1 MANTREHDMA
11 CVALFLAQGA
21 AAVLLQQPYLVI
33 TAAGSL
39 LGLLLSPDLDWDGI
53 VVENTVT
60 GRKYLKTEGRVNERE
75 CKVRNVWG
83 AVTKRWPPGIRLW
96 WKLYAKLCRHRHT
109 SHAPWGTFVRLLW
122 VGAPLLSFV
131 VWWYTGYWQ
140 TVLLW
145 WGLFMA
151 DLTHLVLDAGRT

>member
-11 CVALFLAQGA
+11 CVALFLGQGA
-21 AAVLLQQPYLVI
+21 AAVLLRQPYLVI

-39 LGLLLSPDLDWDGI
+39 LGLILSPDLDWDGI
-53 VVENTVT
+53 VVRNRHT
-60 GRKYLKTEGRVNERE
+60 GRKYLKTEGHVNEHE
-75 CKVRNVWG
+75 EKVRNVWG
-83 AVTKRWPPGIRLW
+83 AIAKRWPPGLRHW
-96 WKLYAKLCRHRHT
+96 WMLYARLFRHRHT
-109 SHAPWGTFVRLLW
+109 SHALWGTLIRLLW
-122 VGAPLLSFV
+122 IGAPVLSFV
-131 VWWYTGYWQ
+131 AWWYTGRWE